1 MSRRLSQVL
10 SSTVSAFSPSHSYL
24 HPSYPHPQVDPL
36 AVKWCAI
43 LYNNRAAA
51 HLGTGQ
57 LKEAVSDCHQ
67 AIARDPL
74 YARAFLRRAR
84 ALAVSGL
91 RRAIPY
97 TIQHC
102 LVCPVCCPQLYGAVF
117 SLSFPSCSLRTVLSS
132 LPSLFCLV
140 TVHHCPA
147 LTTSLWVNRTC
158 GRACNSTTLTTIEPL
173 STRNV

>member
-1 MSRRLSQVL
+1 MHQV
-10 SSTVSAFSPSHSYL
+10 SPHFYL
-24 HPSYPHPQVDPL
+24 HPFYPHTHPQVDPL

-84 ALAVSGL
+84 ALAVSG
-91 RRAIPY
+91 
-97 TIQHC
+97 
-102 LVCPVCCPQLYGAVF
+102 
-117 SLSFPSCSLRTVLSS
+117 
-132 LPSLFCLV
+132 
-140 TVHHCPA
+140 
-147 LTTSLWVNRTC
+147 
-158 GRACNSTTLTTIEPL
+158 
-173 STRNV
+173 

>member
-1 MSRRLSQVL
+1 MHQV
-10 SSTVSAFSPSHSYL
+10 SPHLYL
-24 HPSYPHPQVDPL
+24 HPFYPHTHPQVDPL

-84 ALAVSGL
+84 ALAVSE
-91 RRAIPY
+91 ACY
-97 TIQHC
+97 
-102 LVCPVCCPQLYGAVF
+102 PVHYSTLPCV
-117 SLSFPSCSLRTVLSS
+117 SCVLSS
-132 LPSLFCLV
+132 IVWCCLLSLFPFLFAKD
-140 TVHHCPA
+140 CPLFSA
-147 LTTSLWVNRTC
+147 
-158 GRACNSTTLTTIEPL
+158 
-173 STRNV
+173 